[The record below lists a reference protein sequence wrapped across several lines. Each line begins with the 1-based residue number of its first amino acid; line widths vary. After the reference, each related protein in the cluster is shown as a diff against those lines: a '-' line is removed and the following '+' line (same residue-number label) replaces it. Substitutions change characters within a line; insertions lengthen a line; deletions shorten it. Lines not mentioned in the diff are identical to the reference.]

1 MTIHTGLKMHHFIM
15 EVDVS
20 TSMCCLKMLE
30 HVWTHAIYVDC
41 LAEKMWYPDCNW
53 KWGMKPWIPQP
64 LLCLSP
70 VFVWKLVNDDDDDG
84 DDGDDGDDDEDDQ
97 PSSVISRHR
106 KSSSMFRIVS
116 FNMTL
121 RSPYYQANIL
131 KPVHDI
137 DHQQVLI
144 IDNEDLQ
151 GKPYIYNI

>member
-1 MTIHTGLKMHHFIM
+1 
-15 EVDVS
+15 
-20 TSMCCLKMLE
+20 
-30 HVWTHAIYVDC
+30 
-41 LAEKMWYPDCNW
+41 
-53 KWGMKPWIPQP
+53 
-64 LLCLSP
+64 
-70 VFVWKLVNDDDDDG
+70 VNDDDDDG
-84 DDGDDGDDDEDDQ
+84 DDDDGDDGDDDEDDQ

-144 IDNEDLQ
+144 LIMKIFRENHTYIT
-151 GKPYIYNI
+151 YIYSIFLIPHVSTCEFFIARFNIKYAGIILITVRGFTYLLFFNHTIGMIG

>member
-1 MTIHTGLKMHHFIM
+1 M
-15 EVDVS
+15 
-20 TSMCCLKMLE
+20 
-30 HVWTHAIYVDC
+30 
-41 LAEKMWYPDCNW
+41 
-53 KWGMKPWIPQP
+53 
-64 LLCLSP
+64 
-70 VFVWKLVNDDDDDG
+70 NDDDDDG
-84 DDGDDGDDDEDDQ
+84 DDDDGDDGDDDEDDQ

-144 IDNEDLQ
+144 LIMKIFRENHTYIT
-151 GKPYIYNI
+151 YIYIVYF